1 MLHVDF
7 PKYSNIGQVNHSEE
21 EQITLD

>member
-21 EQITLD
+21 EQITSD